1 MEEVAAAVAAATAV
15 AEEEE
20 EEEEEDEE
28 EERSI
33 GSSGSIEAPEVSNC
47 LTGGRALFFL
57 SHTPVRGAAIC
68 IVQRRCGVF
77 RLREVCPRSH
87 RKNERENNREWCV
100 FSAG

>member
-1 MEEVAAAVAAATAV
+1 MAAAAAAVAVAA
-15 AEEEE
+15 AEAEEE

-47 LTGGRALFFL
+47 LTGGRTLFFL

-68 IVQRRCGVF
+68 IV
-77 RLREVCPRSH
+77 
-87 RKNERENNREWCV
+87 
-100 FSAG
+100 